1 MQSFSTLKKGTQDM
15 TTNAHILT
23 LNDRLCTIRNIVR
36 SQPDGVEKLTLMT
49 LIDDAL
55 DHLMEANTDMG
66 NAVRKVAML
75 SDQISSLSR
84 SIYEPVISTQYRYPE
99 EGDYNAVR
107 EYVEHRKEHD
117 AVFKN
122 FCHSHSRADL
132 CNRLTEEFG
141 WPVDARSYGKNLQ
154 RH

>member
-1 MQSFSTLKKGTQDM
+1 M

-49 LIDDAL
+49 LINDAL

-107 EYVEHRKEHD
+107 EYDALCEGDSIPTGAPIKVIGVINEHTLLVEEI
-117 AVFKN
+117 
-122 FCHSHSRADL
+122 
-132 CNRLTEEFG
+132 T
-141 WPVDARSYGKNLQ
+141 PTII
-154 RH
+154 

>member
-1 MQSFSTLKKGTQDM
+1 M

-23 LNDRLCTIRNIVR
+23 LNDRLCTVRNIVR
-36 SQPDGVEKLTLMT
+36 SQPDSMEKQTMLTL
-49 LIDDAL
+49 LDDAL
-55 DHLMEANTDMG
+55 DQLMEANTDIS
-66 NAVRKVAML
+66 NAARKVAIL
-75 SDQISSLSR
+75 SDQISSLNR
-84 SIYEPVISTQYRYPE
+84 SIYEPVMSAQYTYPE

-122 FCHSHSRADL
+122 YCLSHSRKDL
-132 CNRLTEEFG
+132 CERLSYEFG